1 MQISYSLKNMYISNV
16 MLEQFAIVKRY
27 NCITAEAVLLADI
40 CIKQRIFYFTL
51 YREVTK
57 LVSLFITQDRDEDCL
72 RRFCEMGNPSNKFT
86 LWYGKK
92 LNYFKL

>member
-1 MQISYSLKNMYISNV
+1 

-51 YREVTK
+51 YREVTN
-57 LVSLFITQDRDEDCL
+57 LVSRFFTQDTEMKIVSAVFVRWAILLISL
-72 RRFCEMGNPSNKFT
+72 R
-86 LWYGKK
+86 YGM
-92 LNYFKL
+92 